1 MVNFTDV
8 CEMCAKGAFVGTTR
22 NSSSNRV
29 KTRLGLAS
37 IAVAGALLL
46 SGCTANEAFFF
57 DMPEPAT
64 AEAPIIQNL
73 WKTIDTL
80 FITHSN

>member
-8 CEMCAKGAFVGTTR
+8 CEMYAKGAFVGTTR

-57 DMPEPAT
+57 DIVRSSCCEPYDPYA
-64 AEAPIIQNL
+64 ALAL
-73 WKTIDTL
+73 LDL
-80 FITHSN
+80 SDLLSGF